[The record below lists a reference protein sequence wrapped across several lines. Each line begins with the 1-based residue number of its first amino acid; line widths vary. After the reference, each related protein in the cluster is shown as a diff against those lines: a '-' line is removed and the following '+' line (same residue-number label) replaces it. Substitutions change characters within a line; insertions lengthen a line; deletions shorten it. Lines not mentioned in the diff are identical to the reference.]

1 MWHLLSIPCFKMDKP
16 SKHNAY
22 SSVLAIVAGLIAVFF
37 VFKTGLWPIIAAL
50 SISAISA
57 IIPAVARWI
66 HSGWFYL
73 GKVLGMVVSPIV
85 LAVVFFLFLTPVAWL
100 KKVFT
105 HKPPQNNSTFRDSLK
120 DYTVKELENP
130 W

>member
-37 VFKTGLWPIIAAL
+37 VFKTSLWPIIAAL
-50 SISAISA
+50 CISAISA

-66 HSGWFYL
+66 HIGWFYL
-73 GKVLGMVVSPIV
+73 GKTLGMVVSPIV

-105 HKPPQNNSTFRDSLK
+105 HKTPQNNSRFHDSLK
-120 DYTVKELENP
+120 DYTAKELENP